1 MNYELVDYSEIV
13 KGNCF
18 LIKDFMSTKECE
30 HLVSH
35 AEEIGFDR
43 ADDKYPLSYRTNK
56 RCLEDNEA
64 LAQSLWN
71 KLLTTDAFKEEF
83 SDASGINSRLR
94 YCRYDDS
101 EVFSIHR
108 DGRYYKTEA
117 EYSKLTFLLYL
128 SDENDYDGGSTRFFS
143 ENNESSLLCDIKG
156 NQGDLLIFDHTLWH
170 EGGEINSGTKHI
182 LRSDV
187 LFHETEAPISTGG
200 HLGYI
205 WKIIQANKELIS
217 GGRDTKIKIW
227 GEKQNLIQTI
237 SEHESSVLDLA
248 IKDDRFFSASRD
260 SSIASYSKVDN
271 LYRVDKKVVTTHGT
285 VLSIAACNEGGLI
298 SGGSD
303 GSISFWKDDLVLV
316 DEVQAHDGWCWQVIS
331 ESGNTF
337 FSIGSDGMLK
347 KWSIL
352 DNKIT
357 LVLAFR
363 VGHSGLRA
371 FFIVNDDAWI
381 GTEDGEI
388 LHINV
393 ISGHITSRKKLH
405 TGIVREIMMHNGLL
419 YTCGEDGCVYSVNP
433 KNHDAKLL
441 TLHSDFATTIA
452 ITGSRIYSGGYDGN
466 IRVQSLG

>member
-1 MNYELVDYSEIV
+1 MIHELIDYSETV

-18 LIKDFMSTKECE
+18 LIKDFMSAKECE
-30 HLVSH
+30 YLVSH
-35 AEEIGFDR
+35 AEEMGFDR

-56 RCLEDNEA
+56 RCWEDNEA

-71 KLLTTDAFKEEF
+71 KLLTTDVFKQKF

-94 YCRYDDS
+94 YCRYDES
-101 EVFSIHR
+101 EIFNIHR

-128 SDENDYDGGSTRFFS
+128 SDEDDYEGGSTRFFS
-143 ENNESSLLCDIKG
+143 ENNESSLLCGIKG

-170 EGGEINSGTKHI
+170 EGGKINSGTKHI

-187 LFHETEAPISTGG
+187 LFYKKEASIRTGG

-205 WKIIQANKELIS
+205 WKIIQGNKELIS
-217 GGRDTKIKIW
+217 GGRDCKIKIW
-227 GEKQNLIQTI
+227 NEKQNLIQTI
-237 SEHESSVLDLA
+237 SEHESSVLDLT
-248 IKDDRFFSASRD
+248 IKGDRFFSASRD

-271 LYRVDKKVVTTHGT
+271 FYRVDKKVVTTHGT
-285 VLSIAACNEGGLI
+285 VLSIAACNGGGLV
-298 SGGSD
+298 SGGAD

-331 ESGNTF
+331 DSRNIF

-347 KWSIL
+347 RWGII
-352 DNKIT
+352 DNKII
-357 LVLAFR
+357 LALEFSVIR
-363 VGHSGLRA
+363 SGLRA
-371 FFIVNDDAWI
+371 IFVANNDAWI
-381 GTEDGEI
+381 GTEDGEL
-388 LHINV
+388 LHVNMGN
-393 ISGHITSRKKLH
+393 GHITSRKKLH
-405 TGIVREIMMHNGLL
+405 AGIVREVMMHNGLL

-433 KNHDAKLL
+433 KNYDVKLL

-452 ITGSRIYSGGYDGN
+452 ISGSQIYSGGYDGN
-466 IRVQSLG
+466 IRVQCSG